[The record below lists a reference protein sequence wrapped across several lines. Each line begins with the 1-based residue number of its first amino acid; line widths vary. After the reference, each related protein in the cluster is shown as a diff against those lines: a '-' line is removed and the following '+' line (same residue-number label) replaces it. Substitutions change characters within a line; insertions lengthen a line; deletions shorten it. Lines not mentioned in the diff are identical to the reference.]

1 MNAMRVFNAINN
13 RPRVSKFKMDNLFFN
28 AIGKARSVYNRKIG
42 CHLGKMIL
50 LIVFHIIDTLV
61 LGSTNTKILTFMKIA
76 IFVCLFNAGIK
87 YLIQKIG
94 YADK

>member
-1 MNAMRVFNAINN
+1 MQVFNAFNN

-28 AIGKARSVYNRKIG
+28 AIGKAKSVYNRKIG

-50 LIVFHIIDTLV
+50 LIIFHVIDTVV
-61 LGSTNTKILTFMKIA
+61 LGSSNTKILTFMKIA
-76 IFVCLFNAGIK
+76 IIACLINAGIK
-87 YLIQKIG
+87 FLIKRVG